1 MELLLIFSTKNPNFR
16 GIYPAAAESP
26 GRRLRRVPCRRAAR
40 APGPA
45 LCMTLT
51 LWYSS

>member
-16 GIYPAAAESP
+16 GIYPAAAESS

-45 LCMTLT
+45 L
-51 LWYSS
+51 W